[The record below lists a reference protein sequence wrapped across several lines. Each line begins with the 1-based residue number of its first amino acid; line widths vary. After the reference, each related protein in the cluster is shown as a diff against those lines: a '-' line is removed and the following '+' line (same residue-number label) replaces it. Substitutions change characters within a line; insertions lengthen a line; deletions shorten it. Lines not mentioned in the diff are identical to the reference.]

1 MGMVPFL
8 SMREPPPLAQRAYR
22 SDGSSA
28 AMKPSRSTFLD
39 VRGLRYHCREWG
51 EPGAR
56 LVLMTHGWMD
66 VSASF
71 QFLVD
76 ALQGDWHVVAPD
88 WRGYGLSAWSGA
100 DSYWFPDYLADL
112 EVLLRHYSPERPV
125 DLLGHSMGG
134 NIVCLYAGIR
144 PDRVARL
151 VNLEGFGLA
160 DAKPGDAPRRYRR
173 WLDSLASRQ
182 RFRDYASFAELAGT
196 MRARDPRL
204 TPERALFFAE
214 HWGQLD
220 PDGRVRLLSDPAHKR
235 VSPVAYRL
243 EEAKACW
250 RAIQAPVLW
259 IDGEESPTL
268 EDLRIHA
275 EDYAARKSCFP
286 TLVEHVIPAAGHMV
300 HHDQP
305 EAVAALVE
313 AFLQR

>member
-1 MGMVPFL
+1 
-8 SMREPPPLAQRAYR
+8 MRV
-22 SDGSSA
+22 DGSSA
-28 AMKPSRSTFLD
+28 TMKPSRSTFLD

-51 EPGAR
+51 EPGAP

-76 ALQGDWHVVAPD
+76 ALRGEWHVVAPD
-88 WRGYGLSAWSGA
+88 WRGYGLTQWSGA

-112 EVLLRHYSPERPV
+112 EALLAHYSPARPA

-144 PDRVARL
+144 PDRVARI

-160 DAKPGDAPRRYRR
+160 DAKPADAPRRYRR
-173 WLDSLASRQ
+173 WLDSLATTQ
-182 RFRDYASFAELAGT
+182 RFRDYASFAELADT
-196 MRARDPRL
+196 MRQRDPRL
-204 TPERALFFAE
+204 TPARALFFAE

-235 VSPVAYRL
+235 VNPVAYRL
-243 EEAKACW
+243 EEARACW
-250 RAIQAPVLW
+250 RAIGAPVLW

-275 EDYAARKSCFP
+275 EDYAARKACFAA
-286 TLVEHVIPAAGHMV
+286 LVEHVIPAAGHMV

-313 AFLQR
+313 PFLAVEGRAGSAPR